1 MIWIDGVSSVHLIAG
16 LIMQVLATL
25 MIVGLLQELIAR
37 IYVCI
42 DCSYIF
48 GYVVGY
54 M

>member
-25 MIVGLLQELIAR
+25 MIVATVDCKD
-37 IYVCI
+37 VCVCVCGQI
-42 DCSYIF
+42 VFITL
-48 GYVVGY
+48 V